1 MTARR
6 SRRSLLALVLAA
18 TPIACSQSVDDL
30 PREPVSGTVMMD
42 DQPLPDGA
50 IQFAP
55 VEGSATTTGANA
67 EIKDGAFS
75 VPREHGLVPGK
86 YKVRISRAELKA
98 ADSKG
103 KKKGIPERSKILGPE
118 LIPSKYNT
126 QTTLEEQIKPGGAKD
141 LKYDLH
147 SK

>member
-6 SRRSLLALVLAA
+6 SCRSLLALVLAA
-18 TPIACSQSVDDL
+18 AAIGCSKSLDDL
-30 PREPVSGTVMMD
+30 PREPVAGMVMMD
-42 DQPLPDGA
+42 GQPLPDGA

-75 VPREHGLVPGK
+75 IPREHGPVPGK

-103 KKKGIPERSKILGPE
+103 QKKGIPERSKVLGPE
-118 LIPSKYNT
+118 LIPSRYNS
-126 QTTLEEQIKPGGAKD
+126 QTTLDLEIKPGGAKD
-141 LKYDLH
+141 VKFDLH